1 MDEVLYKLDL
11 WKKHLEAKALKVNM
25 GKTKIM
31 ICSKNSL
38 TDSGKH
44 PCSVWYFN
52 LLWIHKKC
60 CGFKGRLKAD
70 LKYRYRRCM
79 ELCRP
84 VDGRLEKHVTLES
97 IQLDAVELFRYLDD
111 KICP

>member
-1 MDEVLYKLDL
+1 
-11 WKKHLEAKALKVNM
+11 
-25 GKTKIM
+25 
-31 ICSKNSL
+31 
-38 TDSGKH
+38 
-44 PCSVWYFN
+44 
-52 LLWIHKKC
+52 
-60 CGFKGRLKAD
+60 
-70 LKYRYRRCM
+70 M